1 MGIVKEVKRTMN
13 REELI
18 RRAEDILRAVQRITS
33 FGYTTEE
40 ATEIVRI
47 AVEEGTKEGTKEG
60 REGGTKCQKNTT
72 DGN

>member
-1 MGIVKEVKRTMN
+1 MGFVKKVEGRKMS

-18 RRAEDILRAVQRITS
+18 RKAEDILRAVQRITS

-47 AVEEGTKEGTKEG
+47 AAEESTKEE
-60 REGGTKCQKNTT
+60 RGGDTICQKNTT

>member
-18 RRAEDILRAVQRITS
+18 RKAEDILRAVQRITS

-47 AVEEGTKEGTKEG
+47 AAEGAKEGS
-60 REGGTKCQKNTT
+60 GGLY
-72 DGN
+72 GYLLR

>member
-1 MGIVKEVKRTMN
+1 MGFVKKVEGRKMS

-18 RRAEDILRAVQRITS
+18 RKAEDILRAVQRITS

-47 AVEEGTKEGTKEG
+47 AVEGSTKEG

>member
-1 MGIVKEVKRTMN
+1 MGIVKKVEGREMS

-18 RRAEDILRAVQRITS
+18 RKAEDILRAVQRITS

-47 AVEEGTKEGTKEG
+47 AVEEGTNK
-60 REGGTKCQKNTT
+60 GGTKCQKNTT

>member
-1 MGIVKEVKRTMN
+1 MGFVKKVEGRKMS

-18 RRAEDILRAVQRITS
+18 RKAEDILRAVQRITS

-47 AVEEGTKEGTKEG
+47 AVEGCTKEGGKI
-60 REGGTKCQKNTT
+60 CQKNTT

>member
-1 MGIVKEVKRTMN
+1 MGFVKKVEGRKMS

-18 RRAEDILRAVQRITS
+18 RKAEDILRAVQRITS

-47 AVEEGTKEGTKEG
+47 AVEGDI

>member
-1 MGIVKEVKRTMN
+1 MGVVKEVKRKMN

-18 RRAEDILRAVQRITS
+18 RKAEDILRAVQRITS

-47 AVEEGTKEGTKEG
+47 AVEGSTKEG
-60 REGGTKCQKNTT
+60 GTQCQKNTT

>member
-1 MGIVKEVKRTMN
+1 MGVVKKVEGRKMN

-18 RRAEDILRAVQRITS
+18 RKAEDILRAVQRITS

-47 AVEEGTKEGTKEG
+47 AAEESTKEERG
-60 REGGTKCQKNTT
+60 GGTICQKNTT